1 MTMKKLFKS
10 LFVVIAA
17 TATFAGC
24 QKEET
29 NAPAAQTKT
38 VEFFAN
44 SIDTKTVF
52 GESYKEGT
60 DTKYPTLWTAGDK
73 VKVHLNLSV
82 PIGTD
87 GTDMSKP
94 VDLLDGT
101 EASTSAKFKAD
112 ITDYNPD
119 SYTFYA
125 VSPSTAW
132 NARTSERVT
141 VIIPTQQKPLATSPA
156 KDAQIVYA
164 ISETTE
170 EMPSSIDMDFHHFT
184 AYGKLSFSNLASTSV
199 SKVKIVAPAD
209 VCLSGK
215 WNYLPADGTLAPH
228 SEGTSNEITIE
239 TTSTSDIWFACGPVD
254 VSGKTLKFIVTT
266 DDGNLE
272 KEITF
277 PANRKFQSG
286 HVAKFTVDMD
296 GVTVPEPEETTV
308 TLTKV
313 TSVSQLT
320 TGRYIIVSSD
330 DAYYLPNAAYT
341 SSNGPSQKSA
351 TKINGVIQ
359 LEDDM
364 IWNVTASGSGYVFES
379 ASVSGHYLV
388 ATSDGTKAIKV
399 NNTTTNCV
407 WNAAE
412 LSGNVGLKSSA
423 SATRY
428 LCAYGT
434 TDWRYYASSNVSGSN
449 KLGILYKISNGETPD
464 QPDTP
469 ATPVLSVTATE
480 VSVGAAAGNGEIAYS
495 VENSVSGTTVS
506 ASTTATWI
514 TNFSYTTAG
523 KVTFSVSANTGAERS
538 AVVTLTY
545 PGAAESKN
553 VTIKQAAGQSGGNE
567 GGTAD
572 PVTLIIDGSTL
583 TSTATTADTDHIFG
597 GVTLTMSKGAK
608 YINSGQATNAFSKN
622 ASIFIGKTGAYIY
635 NKTPIPGKIIKFEIY
650 ANAGASAK
658 VSVGVNFSSTQL
670 SKYNSSASNTYTN
683 TLSTINSVYDCSD
696 KLPDDAQYFWYQV
709 TNNNNSQVQFRI
721 TYIPED

>member
-44 SIDTKTVF
+44 SIETKTVF

-73 VKVHLNLSV
+73 VKVYLNLSI
-82 PIGTD
+82 PSGT
-87 GTDMSKP
+87 S
-94 VDLLDGT
+94 GT
-101 EASTSAKFKAD
+101 EKSQIVELLEGTETSASAKFKAE
-112 ITDYNPD
+112 IVDYSPE

-125 VSPSTAW
+125 VSPSDAA

-164 ISETTE
+164 VSETTS

-184 AYGKLSFSNLASTSV
+184 AYGRLSFSNLASTSV

-341 SSNGPSQKSA
+341 SSNGPSQKST

-388 ATSDGTKAIKV
+388 ATDNATKAIRV
-399 NNTTTNCV
+399 NNTTTDCV
-407 WNAAE
+407 WKAAV
-412 LSGNVGLKSSA
+412 LSNNVGLMSSA
-423 SATRY
+423 SSTRY
-428 LCAYGT
+428 LCAFGT
-434 TDWRYYASSNVSGSN
+434 SDWRYYASSNVSGSN
-449 KLGILYKISNGETPD
+449 KLGILYKISNGDAPVDPTPDPEPEEPGSGETPEPEPDPTPDPD
-464 QPDTP
+464 QP
-469 ATPVLSVTATE
+469 
-480 VSVGAAAGNGEIAYS
+480 
-495 VENSVSGTTVS
+495 
-506 ASTTATWI
+506 
-514 TNFSYTTAG
+514 
-523 KVTFSVSANTGAERS
+523 
-538 AVVTLTY
+538 
-545 PGAAESKN
+545 
-553 VTIKQAAGQSGGNE
+553 GQGGGNE

-583 TSTATTADTDHIFG
+583 TSTATATAADTDHIFG

-683 TLSTINSVYDCSD
+683 TLSAINSVYDCSD

-721 TYIPED
+721 TYIPEN

>member
-1 MTMKKLFKS
+1 MMIMKKIFNS
-10 LFVVIAA
+10 LFVIIASMVA
-17 TATFAGC
+17 FAGC
-24 QKEET
+24 QKEEN

-44 SIDTKTVF
+44 SIETKTVF
-52 GESYKEGT
+52 GESYTEGT

-73 VKVHLNLSV
+73 VKVYLNLSI
-82 PIGTD
+82 PSGT
-87 GTDMSKP
+87 S
-94 VDLLDGT
+94 GT
-101 EASTSAKFKAD
+101 EKSQIVELLEGTETSASAKFKAE
-112 ITDYNPD
+112 IVDYSPE

-125 VSPSTAW
+125 VSPSDAA
-132 NARTSERVT
+132 NARTSSRVT
-141 VIIPTQQKPLATSPA
+141 VVIPTLQKPLATSPA

-170 EMPSSIDMDFHHFT
+170 EMPSSIDMDFRHFT

-286 HVAKFTVDMD
+286 KVAKFTVDMD
-296 GVTVPEPEETTV
+296 GVTVPEPEESTV

-313 TSVSQLT
+313 TDVSQFT
-320 TGRYIIVSSD
+320 AGTYIIVSED
-330 DAYYLPNAAYT
+330 EKYYLPNVAT
-341 SSNGPSQKSA
+341 SSAPSAKSV
-351 TKINGVIQ
+351 TKVNGVIQ
-359 LEDDM
+359 LSDDM
-364 IWNVTASGSGYVFES
+364 LWDTKSSGNGLIFES
-379 ASVSGHYLV
+379 SAVSGRYLV
-388 ATSDGTKAIKV
+388 ATKADNNAIQV
-399 NNTTTNCV
+399 NTTSDVV
-407 WNAAE
+407 WTASTVSGHGVVM
-412 LSGNVGLKSSA
+412 LSSK
-423 SATRY
+423 ATDRY
-428 LCAYGT
+428 LSMYKT
-434 TDWRYYASSNVSGSN
+434 QDWRYYKSSNIPGSTSN
-449 KLGILYKISNGETPD
+449 QYANLYKVQDADTPG
-464 QPDTP
+464 QPDAP

-480 VSVGAAAGNGEIAYS
+480 VNVDAAAGNGEIAYS

-523 KVTFSVSANTGAERS
+523 KVTFSVSANTGEERS

-553 VTIKQAAGQSGGNE
+553 VTVKQAAGQGGSQPTGGYVLITNVADITTGQYVIAAKVNNKYYAMNNTSFGSSKINGAEVAVSNNTIAKSAATLYVVTITKSSSSYTIQSGGNYLTYAGSGTNLGSARSPYNWTIAE
-567 GGTAD
+567 GTNGTFRF
-572 PVTLIIDGSTL
+572 
-583 TSTATTADTDHIFG
+583 TSATSSRGLVFRAGTNNQFG
-597 GVTLTMSKGAK
+597 G
-608 YINSGQATNAFSKN
+608 
-622 ASIFIGKTGAYIY
+622 
-635 NKTPIPGKIIKFEIY
+635 Y
-650 ANAGASAK
+650 A
-658 VSVGVNFSSTQL
+658 L
-670 SKYNSSASNTYTN
+670 SNVKANGTEY
-683 TLSTINSVYDCSD
+683 YDVELF
-696 KLPDDAQYFWYQV
+696 KL
-709 TNNNNSQVQFRI
+709 N
-721 TYIPED
+721 

>member
-24 QKEET
+24 QKEEN

-44 SIDTKTVF
+44 SIKTKTVF
-52 GESYKEGT
+52 GESYTEGT
-60 DTKYPTLWTAGDK
+60 DTKYPTLWTAEDK
-73 VKVHLNLSV
+73 VKVYLNLSI
-82 PIGTD
+82 PSGT
-87 GTDMSKP
+87 S
-94 VDLLDGT
+94 GT
-101 EASTSAKFKAD
+101 EKSSIVELIEGTETSASAKFKAE
-112 ITDYNPD
+112 IVDYSPE

-125 VSPSTAW
+125 VSPSDAA
-132 NARTSERVT
+132 NARTSDRVT
-141 VIIPTQQKPLATSPA
+141 VVIPTLQRPLATSPA
-156 KDAQIVYA
+156 KNAQVVYA

-209 VCLSGK
+209 VCFSGK

-341 SSNGPSQKSA
+341 SNNGPSQKST

-364 IWNVTASGSGYVFES
+364 IWNVTASGSGYLFES

-388 ATSDGTKAIKV
+388 ATGNDTKKIRV
-399 NNTTTNCV
+399 NTTKDCV
-407 WNAAE
+407 WNAAV
-412 LSGNVGLKSSA
+412 LSNNVGLMSSA
-423 SATRY
+423 SSTRY

-434 TDWRYYASSNVSGSN
+434 SDWRYYASSSVSGTN
-449 KLGILYKISNGETPD
+449 KLGILYKVTNGATPE
-464 QPDTP
+464 PEGPETP

-480 VSVGAAAGNGEIAYS
+480 VNVDAAAGNGEIAYS

-514 TNFSYTTAG
+514 TNFSYTTAD

-538 AVVTLTY
+538 AVITLTY

-553 VTIKQAAGQSGGNE
+553 VTVKQAAGQGGSQPTGGYVLITNVADITT
-567 GGTAD
+567 GQYVIAAKVNNTYYAMSQTFASKINGTA
-572 PVTLIIDGSTL
+572 VTVSNNTIAESAATNYVVTITKSGSSYTIKSGSNYL
-583 TSTATTADTDHIFG
+583 KYGSSTNLGTQNSAYNWTIATGTKGTFRFTSANSSRGLVFRAGTSNQFG
-597 GVTLTMSKGAK
+597 GYALSNVT
-608 YINSGQATNAFSKN
+608 
-622 ASIFIGKTGAYIY
+622 
-635 NKTPIPGKIIKFEIY
+635 
-650 ANAGASAK
+650 ANG
-658 VSVGVNFSSTQL
+658 TE
-670 SKYNSSASNTYTN
+670 Y
-683 TLSTINSVYDCSD
+683 YDVELF
-696 KLPDDAQYFWYQV
+696 KL
-709 TNNNNSQVQFRI
+709 N
-721 TYIPED
+721 

>member
-1 MTMKKLFKS
+1 MMTMKKLFKS

-24 QKEET
+24 QKEEN

-44 SIDTKTVF
+44 SIETKTVF
-52 GESYKEGT
+52 GESYTEGT

-73 VKVHLNLSV
+73 VKVYLNLSI
-82 PIGTD
+82 PSGT
-87 GTDMSKP
+87 S
-94 VDLLDGT
+94 GT
-101 EASTSAKFKAD
+101 ENSPEVELLEGTETSASAKFKAEVK
-112 ITDYNPD
+112 DYSPE

-125 VSPSTAW
+125 VSPSDAA
-132 NARTSERVT
+132 NARTSSRVT
-141 VIIPTQQKPLATSPA
+141 VVIPTLQKPLATSPA
-156 KDAQIVYA
+156 KNAQIVYA

-228 SEGTSNEITIE
+228 SDGTSNEITIE

-341 SSNGPSQKSA
+341 SSNGPSQKST

-388 ATSDGTKAIKV
+388 ATSDGTKAIRV

-423 SATRY
+423 SSTRY

-434 TDWRYYASSNVSGSN
+434 SDWRYYASSSVSGSN
-449 KLGILYKISNGETPD
+449 KLGILYKISNGAAPVDPTPDPTPDPEPEPD
-464 QPDTP
+464 QPGQGGETP
-469 ATPVLSVTATE
+469 SESVVLLSE
-480 VSVGAAAGNGEIAYS
+480 D
-495 VENSVSGTTVS
+495 
-506 ASTTATWI
+506 
-514 TNFSYTTAG
+514 F
-523 KVTFSVSANTGAERS
+523 
-538 AVVTLTY
+538 
-545 PGAAESKN
+545 
-553 VTIKQAAGQSGGNE
+553 
-567 GGTAD
+567 
-572 PVTLIIDGSTL
+572 STL
-583 TSTATTADTDHIFG
+583 TSWSTSDVSSLTVNGKVWTRNSGKMYAQNGCVKFGTSTAVTNSGIKLPKLTSISGTANVRLTFKAVSSAGTYAISVVSSTGSVGTLTPASITKYSTSINNGSQTANDLKNAFAASPVFSVDIT
-597 GVTLTMSKGAK
+597 GVTSTTD
-608 YINSGQATNAFSKN
+608 IT
-622 ASIFIGKTGAYIY
+622 I
-635 NKTPIPGKIIKFEIY
+635 KIT
-650 ANAGASAK
+650 ASAK
-658 VSVGVNFSSTQL
+658 QWYIDEINVV
-670 SKYNSSASNTYTN
+670 
-683 TLSTINSVYDCSD
+683 TIN
-696 KLPDDAQYFWYQV
+696 
-709 TNNNNSQVQFRI
+709 
-721 TYIPED
+721 

>member
-1 MTMKKLFKS
+1 MMIMKKLFKS

-24 QKEET
+24 QKEEN
-29 NAPAAQTKT
+29 NAPATETKT

-44 SIDTKTVF
+44 SIETKTVF
-52 GESYKEGT
+52 GESYTEGT

-73 VKVHLNLSV
+73 VKVYLNLSI
-82 PIGTD
+82 PSGT
-87 GTDMSKP
+87 S
-94 VDLLDGT
+94 GT
-101 EASTSAKFKAD
+101 EKSPAVELLEGDETSVSAKFSAEIK
-112 ITDYNPD
+112 DYSPE

-125 VSPSTAW
+125 VSPSDAA
-132 NARTSERVT
+132 NARTSNRVT
-141 VIIPTQQKPLATSPA
+141 VVIPTLQKPLATSPA
-156 KDAQIVYA
+156 KNAQIVYA

-184 AYGKLSFSNLASTSV
+184 AYGKLSFSNLASASV

-215 WNYLPADGTLAPH
+215 WNYLPADGTIAPH

-286 HVAKFTVDMD
+286 KVAKFTVDMD

-320 TGRYIIVSSD
+320 TGKYIIVSSD

-341 SSNGPSQKSA
+341 SSNGPSQKST

-379 ASVSGHYLV
+379 ASVSGYYLV
-388 ATSDGTKAIKV
+388 ATSDGTKAIRV
-399 NNTTTNCV
+399 NTTKDCV
-407 WNAAE
+407 WKAAV
-412 LSGNVGLKSSA
+412 LSNNVGLMSSA

-449 KLGILYKISNGETPD
+449 KLGILYKVTNGATPDPEEPETPVD
-464 QPDTP
+464 PTPDPDEPGTIYQFTSDDITP
-469 ATPVLSVTATE
+469 GGSKNTGTINGLLGYKLGS
-480 VSVGAAAGNGEIAYS
+480 SSAAGTLNFPAGYSEITFYAVGWSSGTNKITLTNGTVNDSNSLTLTNNSVAANNFSDGFSKTLTNQDAYKYTIVVANPSQS
-495 VENSVSGTTVS
+495 VELSLKRGLVWGFEGVP
-506 ASTTATWI
+506 
-514 TNFSYTTAG
+514 
-523 KVTFSVSANTGAERS
+523 AN
-538 AVVTLTY
+538 
-545 PGAAESKN
+545 
-553 VTIKQAAGQSGGNE
+553 
-567 GGTAD
+567 
-572 PVTLIIDGSTL
+572 
-583 TSTATTADTDHIFG
+583 
-597 GVTLTMSKGAK
+597 
-608 YINSGQATNAFSKN
+608 
-622 ASIFIGKTGAYIY
+622 
-635 NKTPIPGKIIKFEIY
+635 
-650 ANAGASAK
+650 
-658 VSVGVNFSSTQL
+658 
-670 SKYNSSASNTYTN
+670 
-683 TLSTINSVYDCSD
+683 
-696 KLPDDAQYFWYQV
+696 
-709 TNNNNSQVQFRI
+709 
-721 TYIPED
+721 